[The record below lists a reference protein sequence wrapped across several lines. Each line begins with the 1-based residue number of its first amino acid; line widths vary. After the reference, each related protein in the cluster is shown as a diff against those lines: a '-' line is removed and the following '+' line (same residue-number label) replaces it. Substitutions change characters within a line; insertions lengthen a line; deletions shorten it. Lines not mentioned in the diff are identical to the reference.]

1 MLIYQTEITKIGP
14 LASEFIEAD
23 MLILFKTDA
32 PAELADYCLL
42 HEQNELNE
50 DISAGDT
57 LYIGEQPFR
66 ILEVGEAVNKNLAAL
81 GHITIRHEAGEE
93 ENLPG
98 TLVIEQGDIPA
109 LKEGATLTIKR

>member
-14 LASEFIEAD
+14 LASEFIDAD

-42 HEQNELNE
+42 HEHNELIE
-50 DISAGDT
+50 DITAGDT
-57 LYIGEQPFR
+57 LYIGDQPFR

-81 GHITIRHEAGEE
+81 GHITIRPEAGEE

-109 LKEGATLTIKR
+109 LTEGATLTIKR